1 MLMIT
6 EVCRYMSWDY
16 WTYLK
21 QPNWF
26 IDTILIKQKIDSE
39 FADIQAKKNKSK

>member
-1 MLMIT
+1 
-6 EVCRYMSWDY
+6 MSWDY